1 MVITVL
7 VYMISLIP
15 FNDNDVIM
23 IMLLRKKDNADDTY
37 NWVIDNRYNDYGGN
51 KMITVSIRLL

>member
-15 FNDNDVIM
+15 SNDNDVIM

-37 NWVIDNRYNDYGGN
+37 N
-51 KMITVSIRLL
+51 

>member
-37 NWVIDNRYNDYGGN
+37 N
-51 KMITVSIRLL
+51 